1 MGLNVRPLVFCL
13 RMSLGWN
20 YLSLPPQNKTNKQ
33 TYTATKILNIHCKRN
48 QVSVQQQAQRRYSLV
63 SSMSRGWFLEDKDAS
78 ILETSERLWCWR
90 RLTNSTS
97 GSFNKWCRHLCLEL
111 LTVTVFFMDAFT
123 AVFHSSDL
131 FPHWQSHRTLPAV
144 NLLLAAAD
152 PPDLGRTPSAVLCGS
167 RGALHSSGLSHIWQQ
182 FMTWIDEAPSRL
194 LAARLLRGCC
204 AKVVFRQRERQRV
217 SRADGGLSQHEAA
230 VSEHLPGA
238 VPKL

>member
-1 MGLNVRPLVFCL
+1 MVLNVRPLVFCL

-20 YLSLPPQNKTNKQ
+20 YLSLPPQNNKK
-33 TYTATKILNIHCKRN
+33 TYTATKILNVHCKRN

-63 SSMSRGWFLEDKDAS
+63 SSMSHGGFLQDKDAS
-78 ILETSERLWCWR
+78 ILETSERLRCRR
-90 RLTNSTS
+90 RLNSTS

-131 FPHWQSHRTLPAV
+131 FPHWQSHRTPPAV

-152 PPDLGRTPSAVLCGS
+152 PPDLGRTPSAVL
-167 RGALHSSGLSHIWQQ
+167 HSSGSSHIWQQ